1 MKYVFLHGMGQSAA
15 SWEKT
20 ISFLPEGTEAVCPEL
35 SDFFTEGSCYYSS
48 MYAAFCD
55 YCGSFSQSLNLC
67 GLSLGAVL
75 ALNYAI
81 DFPQRVNSL
90 ILIAPQYD
98 MPKFLLKVQNVLFR
112 FMPESQFAE
121 IGLGK
126 KDFITLTNS
135 MADMDFTDRLQ
146 RVGCPVDVLCGEKD
160 TVNQKAAVKLAEKL
174 SNAKFRTIKNAGHTV
189 NTDNPLGLAEAIIS
203 GGRGLN
209 DAGDSHTCLRTGS
222 E

>member
-1 MKYVFLHGMGQSAA
+1 MKYVFLHGMGQNAA

-55 YCGSFSQSLNLC
+55 HCGGFSQSLNLC

-98 MPKFLLKVQNVLFR
+98 MPKFLIESFSTRSLILFLDK
-112 FMPESQFAE
+112 M
-121 IGLGK
+121 
-126 KDFITLTNS
+126 
-135 MADMDFTDRLQ
+135 
-146 RVGCPVDVLCGEKD
+146 
-160 TVNQKAAVKLAEKL
+160 VNPIL
-174 SNAKFRTIKNAGHTV
+174 SRAFRTGRQWRWT
-189 NTDNPLGLAEAIIS
+189 TF
-203 GGRGLN
+203 GGGDAADRGT
-209 DAGDSHTCLRTGS
+209 AVS
-222 E
+222 

>member
-1 MKYVFLHGMGQSAA
+1 MNMKYVFLHGMGQNAA

-55 YCGSFSQSLNLC
+55 YCGGFSQSLNLC

-98 MPKFLLKVQNVLFR
+98 MPKFLIESFSTRSLILFLDK
-112 FMPESQFAE
+112 M
-121 IGLGK
+121 
-126 KDFITLTNS
+126 
-135 MADMDFTDRLQ
+135 
-146 RVGCPVDVLCGEKD
+146 
-160 TVNQKAAVKLAEKL
+160 
-174 SNAKFRTIKNAGHTV
+174 V
-189 NTDNPLGLAEAIIS
+189 NTILSRAFRAGRQWRWTTF
-203 GGRGLN
+203 GGGDAADRGT
-209 DAGDSHTCLRTGS
+209 AVS
-222 E
+222 